1 MSPILHVMRHGQG
14 YHSSAVTK
22 DGHLLRDP
30 FLTEK
35 GKQQCRD
42 RCKAFTR
49 HGHIE
54 LLVASPMRRAIQ
66 TCQLSFQ
73 PAVERGLVIVCL
85 PHAEEVSDAPADTG
99 SPVNVLQAEFG
110 SAVNFDHL
118 EEGWFKHDGEF
129 AIDPKAVKA
138 RATKLR
144 QWLKAR
150 PEKEI
155 AMVSHGF
162 FNHYL
167 CEEVDDDG
175 QQTTPWWNEAE
186 LRTYTFSDDEND
198 NIAKIYETPE
208 SLTARGA
215 SAGNERPMSPKV
227 NIPSTR
233 GSNPD
238 EHYIKPDD
246 SATASR

>member
-1 MSPILHVMRHGQG
+1 MGKAIIRLPSPRTATCCEIP
-14 YHSSAVTK
+14 SSPRKASSNAGIDAKLLPDTDTYVT
-22 DGHLLRDP
+22 LNLATTAS
-30 FLTEK
+30 FNQT
-35 GKQQCRD
+35 Q
-42 RCKAFTR
+42 
-49 HGHIE
+49 IE

-175 QQTTPWWNEAE
+175 QQTTPWYGGPRKKCACSEADRE
-186 LRTYTFSDDEND
+186 KEV
-198 NIAKIYETPE
+198 
-208 SLTARGA
+208 LT
-215 SAGNERPMSPKV
+215 SHLQVERS
-227 NIPSTR
+227 
-233 GSNPD
+233 
-238 EHYIKPDD
+238 
-246 SATASR
+246 

>member
-1 MSPILHVMRHGQG
+1 MLCAMGKAIIHLPSPKTATCCEIPPSPRKA
-14 YHSSAVTK
+14 SSNAGIDAKLLPDTDTYVT
-22 DGHLLRDP
+22 LNLATTAP
-30 FLTEK
+30 SNQT
-35 GKQQCRD
+35 Q
-42 RCKAFTR
+42 
-49 HGHIE
+49 IE
-54 LLVASPMRRAIQ
+54 LLVASPMRRAIH

-175 QQTTPWWNEAE
+175 QQTTPWYSGPRKKRACSEADRE
-186 LRTYTFSDDEND
+186 KEV
-198 NIAKIYETPE
+198 
-208 SLTARGA
+208 LT
-215 SAGNERPMSPKV
+215 SHLQVERS
-227 NIPSTR
+227 
-233 GSNPD
+233 
-238 EHYIKPDD
+238 
-246 SATASR
+246 

>member
-1 MSPILHVMRHGQG
+1 MPPILHVMRHGEG
-14 YHSSAVTK
+14 FHSHAVTK
-22 DGHLLRDP
+22 DGHLIRDP
-30 FLTEK
+30 SLTDK

-49 HGHIE
+49 HDKIE

-66 TCQLSFQ
+66 TCQLSFA
-73 PAVERGLVIVCL
+73 PVVDRGLIIVCV
-85 PHAEEVSDAPADTG
+85 PHAEEVSDAPSDTG
-99 SPVNVLQAEFG
+99 SPVDVLRAEFG
-110 SAVNFDHL
+110 QGVDFDHL
-118 EEGWFKHDGEF
+118 KHGWFEHKGEF
-129 AIDPKAVKA
+129 AVDPKTVKL

-162 FNHYL
+162 FNHFL
-167 CEEVDDDG
+167 CEEVDDNG
-175 QQTTPWWNEAE
+175 EQTTPWWNEAE
-186 LRTYTFSDDEND
+186 LRTYTFAEDQDES
-198 NIAKIYETPE
+198 ARIYETEE

-215 SAGNERPMSPKV
+215 TADNDRPASPKV

-233 GSNPD
+233 GSNPN
-238 EHYIKPDD
+238 ERYIKIDD
-246 SATASR
+246 ASRAT